1 MVGANLGA
9 VGPLA
14 SYEEVD
20 HLWRLMRE
28 LSGLLEGSMQ
38 KLGRAKESLSG
49 EHVLEA
55 ATAGEVETQLKDAA
69 AALERMSELV
79 HAAMQGPSVSIGS
92 SALSRARPVR
102 LAEAIA
108 HAVELLGTM
117 ARERGVEIGVDLAP
131 GIGEQP
137 AGALYTVVLNG
148 LQNAVEAVSR
158 RGGRGR
164 VDVAVRPDRPPAG
177 GYGRDTREWYVLEI
191 SDDGVGPPTGGDAA
205 RVFDMGFT
213 TKPRGAGVGLAVAKS
228 VVQGMGGTIE
238 LSGRPGTRGGALL
251 RVRFP
256 AMSSGQ
262 LRLGAA

>member
-1 MVGANLGA
+1 
-9 VGPLA
+9 
-14 SYEEVD
+14 
-20 HLWRLMRE
+20 MRE
-28 LSGLLEGSMQ
+28 LSSLLEGSMDR
-38 KLGRAKESLSG
+38 LGRAKESLSG

-102 LAEAIA
+102 LGEAIA
-108 HAVELLGTM
+108 HAVELLGAM
-117 ARERGVEIGVDLAP
+117 ARERNVEIGVELAP
-131 GIGEQP
+131 GIADMP
-137 AGALYTVVLNG
+137 AAALYTVVLNG
-148 LQNAVEAVSR
+148 LQNAVEAVSK

-164 VDVAVRPDRPPAG
+164 VDLSLRHDGPPAG
-177 GYGRDTREWYVLEI
+177 GYGRDSRDWYILEI
-191 SDDGVGPPTGGDAA
+191 SDDGVGPPTGKAAA

-228 VVQGMGGTIE
+228 VVQAMGGTIE
-238 LSGRPGTRGGALL
+238 LSGRPGTRGGAVL

-256 AMSSGQ
+256 ALTSGQ
-262 LRLGAA
+262 LKLGAA